1 MRRLRRVAVGG
12 RGLLLAVLGPIAL
25 GLALGGCATSSTE
38 PSPLSLPFDRTA
50 IEDDGLP
57 AQVAPPAGL
66 RQTPDDPSEPF
77 SPNYGPQP
85 PRSLS
90 QAEADAVMAQAIT
103 AHEMRRP

>member
-25 GLALGGCATSSTE
+25 GLALGGCATSSAE
-38 PSPLSLPFDRTA
+38 PSQSFDRTA
-50 IEDDGLP
+50 LEDDGLP
-57 AQVAPPAGL
+57 AQVAPPARL
-66 RQTPDDPSEPF
+66 RRTPDDPSEPF

-90 QAEADAVMAQAIT
+90 QAEANAVMAQAII